1 MVGTFI
7 NVPNY
12 ILKCCIYVAG
22 LLGTGHSMFGAGH
35 VLPDYGLKEGLCYI
49 IVCYICV
56 HSVCFEG
63 GGVVVLPTSRGR
75 GVPSPSY

>member
-22 LLGTGHSMFGAGH
+22 LLGTGRSMFGDGH
-35 VLPDYGLKEGLCYI
+35 VLPDYGHEQGLCHI
-49 IVCYICV
+49 IVCYVCV
-56 HSVCFEG
+56 NSMFDSG
-63 GGVVVLPTSRGR
+63 GGGFCQPVVGGGAFS
-75 GVPSPSY
+75 